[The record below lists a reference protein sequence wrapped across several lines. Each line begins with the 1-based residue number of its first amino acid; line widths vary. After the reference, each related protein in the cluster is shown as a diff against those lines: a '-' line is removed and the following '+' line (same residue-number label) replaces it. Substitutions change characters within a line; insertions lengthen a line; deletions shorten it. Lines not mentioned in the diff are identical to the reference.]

1 MADVLSV
8 LRQYNIQKKEIVVKG
23 DEVIFGEFSWPK
35 NVKTNYV
42 VWGTG
47 KEGQPREYY
56 TLDSIL
62 FLLNNVHLSHPVYV
76 RRAATENIPVVRR
89 PDRKDLLGYLNGE
102 ASTSAS
108 IDRSA
113 PLEIG
118 LQRST
123 QVKRAADEVLAEAKK
138 PRIEDEEC
146 VRLDKER
153 LAARLEGHKE
163 GIVQTEQIRSLSEA
177 MSVEKI
183 AAIKAK
189 IMAKKRSTIKTDLD
203 DDITA
208 LKQRSFVDAEVDVTR
223 DIVSRERVWRTR
235 TTILQS
241 TGKNFSKNIFAIL
254 QSVKAREEG
263 RAPEQ
268 RPAPNAAPVDPTL
281 RTKQPIPAA
290 YNRYDQE
297 RFKGKEETEGFKI
310 DTMGTYHG
318 MTLKSVTEGASARKT
333 QTPAAQPV
341 PRPVSQARPPPN
353 QKKGSRTPIIIIPAA
368 TTSLITMLNA
378 KDLLQDLK
386 FVPSDEKKKQGCQ
399 RENET
404 LIQRRKDQMQ
414 PGGTAISVTVPY
426 RVVDQPLKLMPQD
439 WDRVVAVFVQGPAWQ
454 FKGWPW
460 LLPDGSPVDIFA
472 KIKAFHLK
480 YDEVRLDPNVQ
491 KWDVTVLEL
500 SYHKRH
506 LDRPVFLRFWET
518 LDRTFRKV
526 SDSRNLHIPKG
537 YRYLSESGNNQKLVG
552 SVYKNILGVINVC
565 HLKALPYRDKLRSHR
580 KEKCSVPSHSGK
592 CTHLTEKVVSNYQ
605 KRNRFTLN
613 TIYVYTEDNFYHHFL
628 LEKGSVSGYAHGP
641 TTLIISPRPINKQ
654 VLDKIRWNDF
664 NLNYVIQ
671 RISGELR
678 LSWGLLLISTADSL
692 LDPAEN
698 RGTMKD
704 RWSLSFK
711 YNPLHSDL
719 ASPSAFEFIFG
730 TYIKFTHKSILKITF
745 SPSINLCTLINKNQ
759 SNQKSV
765 CSLLHFADSQN
776 TIQQNAEGLAKGR
789 GEEQNRIFKCKTSFP
804 IKIYH
809 AFIIVR
815 KDEWQNDHTGES

>member
-8 LRQYNIQKKEIVVKG
+8 LRQYNTQKKEIVVKG

-42 VWGTG
+42 IWGTG

-89 PDRKDLLGYLNGE
+89 PDRKDLLAYLNGE
-102 ASTSAS
+102 TSTSSS

-123 QVKRAADEVLAEAKK
+123 QVKRAADEILAEAKK

-241 TGKNFSKNIFAIL
+241 TGKNFAKNIFAIL

-268 RPAPNAAPVDPTL
+268 RPAPNTAPT
-281 RTKQPIPAA
+281 
-290 YNRYDQE
+290 
-297 RFKGKEETEGFKI
+297 FKI

-414 PGGTAISVTVPY
+414 PGGTTVSVTVPY

-518 LDRTFRKV
+518 LDRYMVK
-526 SDSRNLHIPKG
+526 
-537 YRYLSESGNNQKLVG
+537 
-552 SVYKNILGVINVC
+552 
-565 HLKALPYRDKLRSHR
+565 
-580 KEKCSVPSHSGK
+580 
-592 CTHLTEKVVSNYQ
+592 
-605 KRNRFTLN
+605 
-613 TIYVYTEDNFYHHFL
+613 
-628 LEKGSVSGYAHGP
+628 
-641 TTLIISPRPINKQ
+641 
-654 VLDKIRWNDF
+654 
-664 NLNYVIQ
+664 
-671 RISGELR
+671 
-678 LSWGLLLISTADSL
+678 
-692 LDPAEN
+692 
-698 RGTMKD
+698 
-704 RWSLSFK
+704 
-711 YNPLHSDL
+711 
-719 ASPSAFEFIFG
+719 
-730 TYIKFTHKSILKITF
+730 HKSHLRF
-745 SPSINLCTLINKNQ
+745 
-759 SNQKSV
+759 
-765 CSLLHFADSQN
+765 
-776 TIQQNAEGLAKGR
+776 
-789 GEEQNRIFKCKTSFP
+789 
-804 IKIYH
+804 
-809 AFIIVR
+809 
-815 KDEWQNDHTGES
+815 

>member
-1 MADVLSV
+1 MTLSILRPSSRFSPPTPKGCISRFCCEIPGAKVILVVPLRAAPLWVVRLQVVPLRAAPLWFVRLQVVPLRAAPLQVAPLQVVPLQVVPLRAAPLQVVPLRAVSLRVVPLQVVPLRAVPLRV
-8 LRQYNIQKKEIVVKG
+8 LR
-23 DEVIFGEFSWPK
+23 
-35 NVKTNYV
+35 
-42 VWGTG
+42 TG

-414 PGGTAISVTVPY
+414 PGGTALSVTVPY

-518 LDRTFRKV
+518 LDRYMVK
-526 SDSRNLHIPKG
+526 
-537 YRYLSESGNNQKLVG
+537 
-552 SVYKNILGVINVC
+552 
-565 HLKALPYRDKLRSHR
+565 
-580 KEKCSVPSHSGK
+580 
-592 CTHLTEKVVSNYQ
+592 
-605 KRNRFTLN
+605 
-613 TIYVYTEDNFYHHFL
+613 
-628 LEKGSVSGYAHGP
+628 
-641 TTLIISPRPINKQ
+641 
-654 VLDKIRWNDF
+654 
-664 NLNYVIQ
+664 
-671 RISGELR
+671 
-678 LSWGLLLISTADSL
+678 
-692 LDPAEN
+692 
-698 RGTMKD
+698 
-704 RWSLSFK
+704 
-711 YNPLHSDL
+711 
-719 ASPSAFEFIFG
+719 
-730 TYIKFTHKSILKITF
+730 HKSHLRF
-745 SPSINLCTLINKNQ
+745 
-759 SNQKSV
+759 
-765 CSLLHFADSQN
+765 
-776 TIQQNAEGLAKGR
+776 
-789 GEEQNRIFKCKTSFP
+789 
-804 IKIYH
+804 
-809 AFIIVR
+809 
-815 KDEWQNDHTGES
+815 